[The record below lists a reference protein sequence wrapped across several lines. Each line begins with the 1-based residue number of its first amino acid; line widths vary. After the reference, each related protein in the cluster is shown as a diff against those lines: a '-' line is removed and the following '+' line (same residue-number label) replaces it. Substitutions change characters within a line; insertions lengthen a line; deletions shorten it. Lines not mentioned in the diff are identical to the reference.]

1 MYRDL
6 GVKMNELSRFITA
19 QKRDFETALSEI
31 RSGRKQSH
39 WMWYIFPQLKGLGM
53 TSTADYYG
61 IDGFMEAKDYLADDY
76 LRNNLIEISGA
87 LLELDESDPEEVMGY
102 PDNLKLRSSMT
113 LFYLA
118 SDDEEDR
125 SIFKAVID
133 KYYGGELDHR
143 TAKMLQG
150 K

>member
-1 MYRDL
+1 MSD
-6 GVKMNELSRFITA
+6 LSRFITA
-19 QKRDFETALSEI
+19 QQNDYEIALSEI

-61 IDGFMEAKDYLADDY
+61 IDGMAEAKEYLSDDY
-76 LRNNLIEISGA
+76 LRNNLVQISNA
-87 LLELDESDPEEVMGY
+87 LLELKGSDPLIVMGY

-118 SDDEEDR
+118 SDNKEDR
-125 SIFKAVID
+125 NVFKAVID
-133 KYYGGELDHR
+133 KYYGSVFDAR
-143 TAKMLQG
+143 TKEMV